1 MENIRKRLQKG
12 LEDRVRQLS
21 EAREKMNDDGENI
34 SHYLVELEKKVIHKH
49 TCYVRT
55 YVRMSVCLQL
65 GLY

>member
-49 TCYVRT
+49 RMLYT